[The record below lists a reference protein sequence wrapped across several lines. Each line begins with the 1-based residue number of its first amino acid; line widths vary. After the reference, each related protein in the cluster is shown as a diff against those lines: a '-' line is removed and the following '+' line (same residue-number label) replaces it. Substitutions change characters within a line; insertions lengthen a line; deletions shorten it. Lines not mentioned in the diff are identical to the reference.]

1 MGTKKKQPKIIFVC
15 EKCGKAQKPD
25 KKQSTDNWNVFDAHE
40 KCECGG
46 KFVMKIEE

>member
-1 MGTKKKQPKIIFVC
+1 MRKKKQSKIIFVC

-25 KKQSTDNWNVFDAHE
+25 KKQSTDNWNVFGAHE

-46 KFVMKIEE
+46 EFVMKIEE

>member
-15 EKCGKAQKPD
+15 EKCGKRQKPN
-25 KKQSTDNWNVFDAHE
+25 KENSTENWSYFDCHE

-46 KFVMKIEE
+46 KFVMKFEE

>member
-1 MGTKKKQPKIIFVC
+1 MRKKKQSKIIFVC
-15 EKCGKAQKPD
+15 EKCGKAQKAD

-46 KFVMKIEE
+46 EFVMKIEE